1 MASNGNIDW
10 FAARAAKRSKAERK
24 RLREA
29 GILKALKLLTEI
41 AGAQNAYSDDANA
54 ILDEIEG
61 KETS

>member
-41 AGAQNAYSDDANA
+41 
-54 ILDEIEG
+54 EG